1 MNQRAALRNLLKTQD
16 MLVMPGAYDCVL
28 ARLVERA
35 GFPGVYMTGGGTSG
49 GYGFPDYGLVTM
61 TEMVQNASRI
71 AGILK
76 VPLIADADTGFGNE
90 LNVIRTVREFERV
103 GVAGIHIEDQ
113 VFPKKCG
120 HLAGKEVI
128 ALDDYIV
135 KIRAAVEAKDDPD
148 FLIIARTDCRSVLG
162 FEEAV
167 RRANAAL
174 DAGADM
180 AFLEAPETLEE
191 IMSVPKLVKGPCLLN
206 VVRGGKSPDVDL
218 KDVRQAGYK
227 IAIVPTLLTFSV
239 IGVCEQ
245 VLEELKRTDRH
256 PRFPNDQTMAQ
267 FKTRRGFEEW
277 DTLRKRYQR
286 TEPGR

>member
-1 MNQRAALRNLLKTQD
+1 
-16 MLVMPGAYDCVL
+16 MPGAYDCVL

-267 FKTRRGFEEW
+267 FNTRRGFEEW